1 MYHVPI
7 PLFIHIFDI
16 TYFSGYEEKK
26 CALVI
31 SLKYGTIFN
40 KNA

>member
-7 PLFIHIFDI
+7 LLFIHIFDI